1 MIGLQKLWKM
11 SFISSKKLG
20 DIHLFVNFPLN
31 FLGCN
36 GCFGLFTKIIKKS
49 GASFCCPF
57 SNWFFCNNVLYLILH
72 LWTRFQCHTFC
83 PSQDIKQSV
92 LLSSYLDNWW
102 RHELFEFLLRQLM
115 TLWTLRFIFD
125 HSLKQWLTGRK
136 RRKDRNTKN
145 WISRERKELFRR
157 WNKKDFS

>member
-1 MIGLQKLWKM
+1 MDK
-11 SFISSKKLG
+11 
-20 DIHLFVNFPLN
+20 
-31 FLGCN
+31 
-36 GCFGLFTKIIKKS
+36 
-49 GASFCCPF
+49 
-57 SNWFFCNNVLYLILH
+57 
-72 LWTRFQCHTFC
+72 FQCHTFC
-83 PSQDIKQSV
+83 PSKDIKQSV

-115 TLWTLRFIFD
+115 TSWTLRFIFD

-157 WNKKDFS
+157 WNKKHFSQFLKTIIWWKNTNLIKTADTSFKVAIFSDLILVSNYHGCKEKVIN